1 MDINNQKLI
10 YFYCPKGSW
19 KQVNKNLKFHGLEQ
33 DKKILNTYPRDLAYE
48 ISHNSYMKTYKD
60 FDVICFD
67 LFYDFIYNSPDCFK
81 DGCEAIMKLIAN
93 GKQVVMSDNKK
104 VEELKKYLPEEMSE
118 QIVAYDLKYDLD
130 N

>member
-1 MDINNQKLI
+1 MNINDQKLI

-19 KQVNKNLKFHGLEQ
+19 KQVNKNLEYLGL
-33 DKKILNTYPRDLAYE
+33 DKSKRILNTYPRDLAYE
-48 ISHNSYMKTYKD
+48 ISHNSYTKTYKD

-67 LFYDFIYNSPDCFK
+67 LFYDFVYNSPNCFI
-81 DGCEAIMKLIAN
+81 DGCEAIMKLVED

-104 VEELKKYLPEEMSE
+104 LEELIKYIPEDMSR
-118 QIVAYDLKYDLD
+118 QIVSYDLKYDID